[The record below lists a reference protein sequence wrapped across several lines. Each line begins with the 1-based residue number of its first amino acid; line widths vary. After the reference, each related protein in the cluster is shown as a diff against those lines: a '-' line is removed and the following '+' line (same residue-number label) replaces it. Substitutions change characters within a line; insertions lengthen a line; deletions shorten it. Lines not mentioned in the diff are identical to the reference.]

1 MKPTAMSASVRA
13 GGYTQLRE
21 AAGHHPILVPL
32 AVAANVAE
40 VQPATIRKWVERG
53 IITRHPDGYDLT
65 ELLHWIDTR
74 RPDASTSSATAN
86 TSRSAQPSA
95 RPNSACAAC
104 SCHPVPDSSL

>member
-1 MKPTAMSASVRA
+1 
-13 GGYTQLRE
+13 L
-21 AAGHHPILVPL
+21 ILVPL

-74 RPDASTSSATAN
+74 DRNMADLATRPRGVA
-86 TSRSAQPSA
+86 
-95 RPNSACAAC
+95 
-104 SCHPVPDSSL
+104 